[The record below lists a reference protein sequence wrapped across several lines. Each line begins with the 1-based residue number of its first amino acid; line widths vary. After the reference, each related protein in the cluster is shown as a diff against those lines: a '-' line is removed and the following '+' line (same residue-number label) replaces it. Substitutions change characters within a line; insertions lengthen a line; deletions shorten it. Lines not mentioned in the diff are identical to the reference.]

1 MVNDISKTVI
11 EVKDLFKVYEGPV
24 PVKAVNGISLTIKEG
39 EFTALKGPS
48 GCGKTTLLQILAG
61 LETPSVGKVFFND
74 INLSANNKTQF
85 TQLRSSL
92 FGFVYQ
98 FHYLL
103 EDLTILENCELT
115 FQILQSKDR
124 TADHQSI
131 LAIFDELGISHL
143 KDHYPFMLSGG
154 ERQRAAIARAVAH
167 KPTFLLMDEP
177 TGNLDNENA
186 AIIQELTI
194 NLSKK
199 LNMGIIVATH
209 DLDYAKQLDDVYKIE
224 NTKLHKIDNE

>member
-1 MVNDISKTVI
+1 MNKISCINVSKTFFI
-11 EVKDLFKVYEGPV
+11 ENNSIKVLD
-24 PVKAVNGISLTIKEG
+24 N
-39 EFTALKGPS
+39 
-48 GCGKTTLLQILAG
+48 
-61 LETPSVGKVFFND
+61 
-74 INLSANNKTQF
+74 INLSIQKGELVAISGQSGAGKSTLLHIMASLDSASSGKIIYDDNPIENNTNA
-85 TQLRSSL
+85 TLSNIRL
-92 FGFVYQ
+92 NNFGFVYQ

-103 EDLTILENCELT
+103 EDLTIFENCDLT

-124 TADHQSI
+124 AANHQSI

-224 NTKLHKIDNE
+224 NTKLHRVDNE

>member
-1 MVNDISKTVI
+1 MNKLQAKNISMSFASAQNTVDVLTDISLVL
-11 EVKDLFKVYEGPV
+11 DEGQSI
-24 PVKAVNGISLTIKEG
+24 GIIGS
-39 EFTALKGPS
+39 S

-103 EDLTILENCELT
+103 EDLTIFENCELT
-115 FQILQSKDR
+115 FQILQLKDR
-124 TADHQSI
+124 AANHQSI
-131 LAIFDELGISHL
+131 LAIFEELGISHL

-199 LNMGIIVATH
+199 LNMGIMVATH

-224 NTKLHKIDNE
+224 NTKLHRIDNE

>member
-1 MVNDISKTVI
+1 MSFASAQNTVDVLTDISLVL
-11 EVKDLFKVYEGPV
+11 DEGQSI
-24 PVKAVNGISLTIKEG
+24 GIIGS
-39 EFTALKGPS
+39 S

-224 NTKLHKIDNE
+224 NTKLHRIDNE

>member
-1 MVNDISKTVI
+1 
-11 EVKDLFKVYEGPV
+11 
-24 PVKAVNGISLTIKEG
+24 
-39 EFTALKGPS
+39 
-48 GCGKTTLLQILAG
+48 
-61 LETPSVGKVFFND
+61 
-74 INLSANNKTQF
+74 
-85 TQLRSSL
+85 
-92 FGFVYQ
+92 
-98 FHYLL
+98 
-103 EDLTILENCELT
+103 
-115 FQILQSKDR
+115 
-124 TADHQSI
+124 
-131 LAIFDELGISHL
+131 
-143 KDHYPFMLSGG
+143 MLSGG

-224 NTKLHKIDNE
+224 NTRLHKIDNE

>member
-1 MVNDISKTVI
+1 MNKLSATNISMNFSNAQDSLNVLQDISL
-11 EVKDLFKVYEGPV
+11 ELSEGQSI
-24 PVKAVNGISLTIKEG
+24 GIIGS
-39 EFTALKGPS
+39 S

-61 LETPSVGKVFFND
+61 LETPSSGSVYFNET
-74 INLSANNKTQF
+74 NLSENKKTKF
-85 TQLRSSL
+85 AQLRPSL

-103 EDLTILENCELT
+103 EDLTLFENCELS
-115 FQILQSKDR
+115 FQILKSKDHS
-124 TADHQSI
+124 ANHASI
-131 LAIFDELGISHL
+131 MAIFEELGIAHL
-143 KDHYPFMLSGG
+143 KDSYPFTLSGG

-177 TGNLDNENA
+177 TGNLDNDNA
-186 AIIQELTI
+186 AIIQALTI

-209 DLDYAKQLDDVYKIE
+209 DLSYAEQLDDVYKIE
-224 NTKLHKIDNE
+224 NSKLHKIEHE

>member
-1 MVNDISKTVI
+1 MNKLSATNISMNFTNAQDSLNVLQDISL
-11 EVKDLFKVYEGPV
+11 ELSEGQSI
-24 PVKAVNGISLTIKEG
+24 GIIGS
-39 EFTALKGPS
+39 S

-61 LETPSVGKVFFND
+61 LETPSSGSVYFNET
-74 INLSANNKTQF
+74 NLSANKKIKF
-85 TQLRSSL
+85 AQLRPSL

-103 EDLTILENCELT
+103 EDLTLFENCELS
-115 FQILQSKDR
+115 FQILKSKDHSENH
-124 TADHQSI
+124 ASI
-131 LAIFDELGISHL
+131 MAIFEELGIAHL
-143 KDHYPFMLSGG
+143 KDSYPFTLSGG

-177 TGNLDNENA
+177 TGNLDNDNA
-186 AIIQELTI
+186 AIIQALTI

-209 DLDYAKQLDDVYKIE
+209 DLSYAEQLDDVYKIE
-224 NTKLHKIDNE
+224 NSKLHKIEHE

>member
-1 MVNDISKTVI
+1 MNKLSATNISMNFSNAQDSLNVLQDISL
-11 EVKDLFKVYEGPV
+11 ELSEGQSI
-24 PVKAVNGISLTIKEG
+24 GIIGS
-39 EFTALKGPS
+39 S

-61 LETPSVGKVFFND
+61 LETPSSGSVYFNET
-74 INLSANNKTQF
+74 NLSENKKTKF
-85 TQLRSSL
+85 AQLRPSL

-103 EDLTILENCELT
+103 EDLTLFENCELS
-115 FQILQSKDR
+115 FQILKSKDHS
-124 TADHQSI
+124 ANHASI
-131 LAIFDELGISHL
+131 MAIFEELGIAHL
-143 KDHYPFMLSGG
+143 KDSYPFTLSGG

-177 TGNLDNENA
+177 TGNLDNDNA
-186 AIIQELTI
+186 AIIQALTI

-209 DLDYAKQLDDVYKIE
+209 DLSYAEQLDDVYKIE
-224 NTKLHKIDNE
+224 NSKLHKVEHE

>member
-1 MVNDISKTVI
+1 MNKLQAKNISMSFASAQNTVDVLTDISLVL
-11 EVKDLFKVYEGPV
+11 DEGQSI
-24 PVKAVNGISLTIKEG
+24 GIIGS
-39 EFTALKGPS
+39 S

-103 EDLTILENCELT
+103 EDLTIFENCELT
-115 FQILQSKDR
+115 FQILRSKDQ
-124 TADHQSI
+124 AANNQSI

-209 DLDYAKQLDDVYKIE
+209 DLDYAKQLDDVYRIE

>member
-1 MVNDISKTVI
+1 MNKLQAKNISMSFASAQDTVDVLTDISLV
-11 EVKDLFKVYEGPV
+11 LYEGQSI
-24 PVKAVNGISLTIKEG
+24 GIIGS
-39 EFTALKGPS
+39 S

-224 NTKLHKIDNE
+224 NTKLHRIDNE

>member
-1 MVNDISKTVI
+1 MNKLQAKNISMSFTSAQHSVDVLADISLV
-11 EVKDLFKVYEGPV
+11 LGEG
-24 PVKAVNGISLTIKEG
+24 KSIGIIGS
-39 EFTALKGPS
+39 S

-61 LETPSVGKVFFND
+61 LETPSAGKVFFNET
-74 INLSANNKTQF
+74 NLSANNKTQF

>member
-1 MVNDISKTVI
+1 MNKLSATNISMNFSNAQDSLNVLQDISL
-11 EVKDLFKVYEGPV
+11 ELSEGQSI
-24 PVKAVNGISLTIKEG
+24 GIIGS
-39 EFTALKGPS
+39 S

-61 LETPSVGKVFFND
+61 LETPSSGSVYFNET
-74 INLSANNKTQF
+74 NLSENKKTKF
-85 TQLRSSL
+85 SQLRPSL

-103 EDLTILENCELT
+103 EDLTLFENCELS
-115 FQILQSKDR
+115 FQILKSKDHS
-124 TADHQSI
+124 ANHASI
-131 LAIFDELGISHL
+131 MAIFEELGISHL
-143 KDHYPFMLSGG
+143 KESYPFTLSGG

-177 TGNLDNENA
+177 TGNLDNDNA

-209 DLDYAKQLDDVYKIE
+209 DLSYAEQLDDVYKIE
-224 NTKLHKIDNE
+224 NSKLHKIEHE

>member
-1 MVNDISKTVI
+1 MNKLQAKNISMSFASAQNTVDVLTDISLVL
-11 EVKDLFKVYEGPV
+11 DEGQSI
-24 PVKAVNGISLTIKEG
+24 GIIGS
-39 EFTALKGPS
+39 S

-74 INLSANNKTQF
+74 INLSADNKTQF

-224 NTKLHKIDNE
+224 NTKLHRIDNE

>member
-1 MVNDISKTVI
+1 MNKLSATNISMNFSNAQDSLNVLQDISL
-11 EVKDLFKVYEGPV
+11 ELSEGQSI
-24 PVKAVNGISLTIKEG
+24 GIIGS
-39 EFTALKGPS
+39 S

-61 LETPSVGKVFFND
+61 LETPSSGSVYFNET
-74 INLSANNKTQF
+74 NLSENKKTKF
-85 TQLRSSL
+85 AQLRPSL

-103 EDLTILENCELT
+103 EDLTLFENCELS
-115 FQILQSKDR
+115 FQILKSKDHS
-124 TADHQSI
+124 ANHASI
-131 LAIFDELGISHL
+131 MAIFEELGIDHL
-143 KDHYPFMLSGG
+143 KDSYPFTLSGG

-177 TGNLDNENA
+177 TGNLDYDNA
-186 AIIQELTI
+186 AIIQALTI

-209 DLDYAKQLDDVYKIE
+209 DLSYAEQLDDVYKIE
-224 NTKLHKIDNE
+224 NSKLHKIEHE

>member
-1 MVNDISKTVI
+1 MNKLQAKNISMSFASAQNTVDVLTDISLVL
-11 EVKDLFKVYEGPV
+11 DEGQSI
-24 PVKAVNGISLTIKEG
+24 GIIGS
-39 EFTALKGPS
+39 S

-154 ERQRAAIARAVAH
+154 ERQRAAIA
-167 KPTFLLMDEP
+167 
-177 TGNLDNENA
+177 
-186 AIIQELTI
+186 
-194 NLSKK
+194 
-199 LNMGIIVATH
+199 
-209 DLDYAKQLDDVYKIE
+209 
-224 NTKLHKIDNE
+224 

>member
-1 MVNDISKTVI
+1 MNKLSATNISMNFSNAQDSLNVLQDISL
-11 EVKDLFKVYEGPV
+11 ELSEGQSI
-24 PVKAVNGISLTIKEG
+24 GIIGS
-39 EFTALKGPS
+39 S

-61 LETPSVGKVFFND
+61 LETPSSGSVYLNET
-74 INLSANNKTQF
+74 NLSANKKIKF
-85 TQLRSSL
+85 AQLRPSL

-103 EDLTILENCELT
+103 EDLTLFENCELS
-115 FQILQSKDR
+115 FQILKSKDHS
-124 TADHQSI
+124 ANHASI
-131 LAIFDELGISHL
+131 MAIFEELGIAHL
-143 KDHYPFMLSGG
+143 KDSYPFTLSGG

-177 TGNLDNENA
+177 TGNLDNDNA
-186 AIIQELTI
+186 AIIQALTI

-209 DLDYAKQLDDVYKIE
+209 DLSYAEQLDDVYKIE
-224 NTKLHKIDNE
+224 NSKLHKIEHE

>member
-1 MVNDISKTVI
+1 MNKLSATNISMNFTNAQDSLNVLQDISL
-11 EVKDLFKVYEGPV
+11 ELSEGQSI
-24 PVKAVNGISLTIKEG
+24 GIIGS
-39 EFTALKGPS
+39 S

-61 LETPSVGKVFFND
+61 LETPSSGSVYFNET
-74 INLSANNKTQF
+74 NLSANKKTKF
-85 TQLRSSL
+85 AQLRPSL

-103 EDLTILENCELT
+103 EDLTLFENCELS
-115 FQILQSKDR
+115 FQILKSKDHS
-124 TADHQSI
+124 ANHASI
-131 LAIFDELGISHL
+131 MAIFEELGIAHL
-143 KDHYPFMLSGG
+143 KDSYPFTLSGG

-177 TGNLDNENA
+177 TGNLDNDNA
-186 AIIQELTI
+186 AIIQALTI

-209 DLDYAKQLDDVYKIE
+209 DLSYAEQLDDVYKIE
-224 NTKLHKIDNE
+224 NSKLHKIEHE

>member
-1 MVNDISKTVI
+1 MNKLQALNISMSFSSAQHSVDVLEDISL
-11 EVKDLFKVYEGPV
+11 ELHEGQSI
-24 PVKAVNGISLTIKEG
+24 GIIGS
-39 EFTALKGPS
+39 S

-61 LETPSVGKVFFND
+61 LETPSTGKVFFND
-74 INLSANNKTQF
+74 IDLSANNKMQF

-103 EDLTILENCELT
+103 EDLTLFENCELT
-115 FQILQSKDR
+115 FHILQSKDR
-124 TADHQSI
+124 AANHQSI

-167 KPTFLLMDEP
+167 NPTFLLMDEP

-224 NTKLHKIDNE
+224 NTKLHRIENE

>member
-1 MVNDISKTVI
+1 MNKLQAKNISMSFVNAQHTVDVLTDISLVL
-11 EVKDLFKVYEGPV
+11 DEGQSI
-24 PVKAVNGISLTIKEG
+24 AIIGS
-39 EFTALKGPS
+39 S

-103 EDLTILENCELT
+103 EDLTIFENCELT
-115 FQILQSKDR
+115 FQILQLKDR
-124 TADHQSI
+124 AANHQSI
-131 LAIFDELGISHL
+131 LAIFEELGISHL

-224 NTKLHKIDNE
+224 NTKLHRIDNE

>member
-1 MVNDISKTVI
+1 MNKLQAKNISMSFASAQDTVDVLTDISLVL
-11 EVKDLFKVYEGPV
+11 DEGQSI
-24 PVKAVNGISLTIKEG
+24 GIIGS
-39 EFTALKGPS
+39 S

-224 NTKLHKIDNE
+224 NTKLHRVDNE

>member
-1 MVNDISKTVI
+1 MSFTNAQHSVDVL
-11 EVKDLFKVYEGPV
+11 E
-24 PVKAVNGISLTIKEG
+24 GISLVLHEG
-39 EFTALKGPS
+39 QSIGIIGSS

-61 LETPSVGKVFFND
+61 LESPTAGKVIFND

-103 EDLTILENCELT
+103 EDLTLLENCELT
-115 FQILQSKDR
+115 FQILKSKDR
-124 TADHQSI
+124 KANYQSI
-131 LAIFDELGISHL
+131 LAILDELGISHL
-143 KDHYPFMLSGG
+143 KNHYPYMLSGG

-186 AIIQELTI
+186 EVIQELTI

-209 DLDYAKQLDDVYKIE
+209 NLDYAKQLDEVYKIE
-224 NTKLHKIDNE
+224 NTKLQKIEDE

>member
-1 MVNDISKTVI
+1 MNKLQAKNISMSFTSAQHSVDVLADISLV
-11 EVKDLFKVYEGPV
+11 LGEG
-24 PVKAVNGISLTIKEG
+24 KSIGIIGS
-39 EFTALKGPS
+39 S

-61 LETPSVGKVFFND
+61 LETPSAGKVFFND

-103 EDLTILENCELT
+103 EDLTIFENCELT

-124 TADHQSI
+124 AANHQSI
-131 LAIFDELGISHL
+131 LAIFEELGISHL

-177 TGNLDNENA
+177 TGNLDQA
-186 AIIQELTI
+186 SAVQLMDLMVS
-194 NLSKK
+194 LSEANGTAF
-199 LNMGIIVATH
+199 LVVTH
-209 DLDYAKQLDDVYKIE
+209 DVSMLHRFHRVLTLNEGRIEAYSQDD
-224 NTKLHKIDNE
+224 

>member
-1 MVNDISKTVI
+1 MNKLSATNISMNFTNAQDSLNVLQDISL
-11 EVKDLFKVYEGPV
+11 ELSEGQSI
-24 PVKAVNGISLTIKEG
+24 GIIGS
-39 EFTALKGPS
+39 S

-61 LETPSVGKVFFND
+61 LETPSSGSVYFNET
-74 INLSANNKTQF
+74 NLSENKKTKF
-85 TQLRSSL
+85 AQLRPSL

-103 EDLTILENCELT
+103 EDLTLFENCELS
-115 FQILQSKDR
+115 FQILKSKDHL
-124 TADHQSI
+124 ANHASI
-131 LAIFDELGISHL
+131 MAIFEELGIAHL
-143 KDHYPFMLSGG
+143 KDSYPFTLSGG

-177 TGNLDNENA
+177 TGNLDNDNA
-186 AIIQELTI
+186 AIIQALTI

-209 DLDYAKQLDDVYKIE
+209 DLSYAEQLDDVYKIE
-224 NTKLHKIDNE
+224 NSKLHKVEHE

>member
-1 MVNDISKTVI
+1 MNKLQANNISMSFASAQHTVD
-11 EVKDLFKVYEGPV
+11 VLADVSLMLNEGQSI
-24 PVKAVNGISLTIKEG
+24 GIIGS
-39 EFTALKGPS
+39 S

-61 LETPSVGKVFFND
+61 LETPSAGKVFFND

-103 EDLTILENCELT
+103 EDLTIFENCELT

-124 TADHQSI
+124 AANHQSI

>member
-1 MVNDISKTVI
+1 MNKLQAKNISMSFASAQNTVDVLTDISLVL
-11 EVKDLFKVYEGPV
+11 EEGQSI
-24 PVKAVNGISLTIKEG
+24 GIIGS
-39 EFTALKGPS
+39 S

-224 NTKLHKIDNE
+224 NTKLHRIDNE

>member
-1 MVNDISKTVI
+1 
-11 EVKDLFKVYEGPV
+11 
-24 PVKAVNGISLTIKEG
+24 
-39 EFTALKGPS
+39 
-48 GCGKTTLLQILAG
+48 
-61 LETPSVGKVFFND
+61 
-74 INLSANNKTQF
+74 
-85 TQLRSSL
+85 
-92 FGFVYQ
+92 
-98 FHYLL
+98 
-103 EDLTILENCELT
+103 
-115 FQILQSKDR
+115 
-124 TADHQSI
+124 
-131 LAIFDELGISHL
+131 
-143 KDHYPFMLSGG
+143 MLSGG

-224 NTKLHKIDNE
+224 NTKLHRIDNE

>member
-1 MVNDISKTVI
+1 MNKLQAKNISMSFASAQNTVDVLTDISLVL
-11 EVKDLFKVYEGPV
+11 DEGQSI
-24 PVKAVNGISLTIKEG
+24 GIIGS
-39 EFTALKGPS
+39 S

-131 LAIFDELGISHL
+131 IAIFDELGISHL

-224 NTKLHKIDNE
+224 NTKLHRIDNE

>member
-1 MVNDISKTVI
+1 MNKLQAKNISMSFASAQNTVDVLTDISLVL
-11 EVKDLFKVYEGPV
+11 DEGQSI
-24 PVKAVNGISLTIKEG
+24 GIIGS
-39 EFTALKGPS
+39 S

-186 AIIQELTI
+186 AIIQQLTI

-224 NTKLHKIDNE
+224 NTKLHRIDNE

>member
-1 MVNDISKTVI
+1 
-11 EVKDLFKVYEGPV
+11 
-24 PVKAVNGISLTIKEG
+24 
-39 EFTALKGPS
+39 
-48 GCGKTTLLQILAG
+48 
-61 LETPSVGKVFFND
+61 
-74 INLSANNKTQF
+74 
-85 TQLRSSL
+85 
-92 FGFVYQ
+92 
-98 FHYLL
+98 
-103 EDLTILENCELT
+103 
-115 FQILQSKDR
+115 
-124 TADHQSI
+124 
-131 LAIFDELGISHL
+131 
-143 KDHYPFMLSGG
+143 MLSGG

-186 AIIQELTI
+186 VIIQELTI

>member
-1 MVNDISKTVI
+1 MNKLQAKNISMSFASAQNTVDVLRDISLVL
-11 EVKDLFKVYEGPV
+11 DEGQSI
-24 PVKAVNGISLTIKEG
+24 GIIGS
-39 EFTALKGPS
+39 S

-186 AIIQELTI
+186 AIIQQLTI

-224 NTKLHKIDNE
+224 NTKLHRIDNE

>member
-1 MVNDISKTVI
+1 MNKLQAKNISMSFASAQDTVDVLTDISLVL
-11 EVKDLFKVYEGPV
+11 DEGQSI
-24 PVKAVNGISLTIKEG
+24 GIIGS
-39 EFTALKGPS
+39 S

-209 DLDYAKQLDDVYKIE
+209 DLDYAKQLDDVYRIE